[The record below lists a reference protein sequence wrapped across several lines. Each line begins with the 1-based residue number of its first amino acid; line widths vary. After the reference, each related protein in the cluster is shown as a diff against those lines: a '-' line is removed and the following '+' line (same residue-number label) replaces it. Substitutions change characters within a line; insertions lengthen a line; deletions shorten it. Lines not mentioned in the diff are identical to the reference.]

1 MGARSRRTI
10 TITII
15 TSLFCDLC
23 LCQRQPTLR
32 HLHQPVCQIC
42 HKAIGTKHTW
52 LRSATLKCHLKVN
65 WWAGNLNVKF
75 LAWTIK
81 KDNFFTIPKK
91 LQLCHENVMVKNV
104 TIFNKMIWQQSYN
117 FVTKMWQGILICF
130 CYNFVIRH
138 FSDIATTLSWECDG
152 WKRNKLSWLCKSSK
166 FKLCCKIVLT

>member
-1 MGARSRRTI
+1 MPKFHAHLQ
-10 TITII
+10 II
-15 TSLFCDLC
+15 FRWCYRCLEWQLLTVTLFPLPEGVTVTDWTC
-23 LCQRQPTLR
+23 T
-32 HLHQPVCQIC
+32 
-42 HKAIGTKHTW
+42 
-52 LRSATLKCHLKVN
+52 TLKCHLKVN